1 MIVSFKTKF
10 GLFITGVYDSG
21 TPSTQFDSGEP
32 ENFTILSIDDVE
44 MGESVI
50 DEFSSEQIAT
60 MERLYISEARIAAQE
75 YNDDVILDA
84 KLLDMEFNERY
95 YEAVVN

>member
-1 MIVSFKTKF
+1 MIVSFKTQF

-21 TPSTQFDSGEP
+21 TPSTQYDPGEQ
-32 ENFTILSIDDVE
+32 ESFTILSIDDVE
-44 MGESVI
+44 MKESVL

-60 MERLYISEARIAAQE
+60 MERLYTSEARNAAHE

-84 KLLDMEFNERY
+84 KLLDMEFDERY
-95 YEAVVN
+95 YEAVD

>member
-1 MIVSFKTKF
+1 MIVSFKTQF
-10 GLFITGVYDSG
+10 GLFITGVYDAG
-21 TPSTQFDSGEP
+21 TPPTKYDEGEP

-44 MGESVI
+44 TNESVF

-60 MERLYISEARIAAQE
+60 MERLYIPQARNVAQE
-75 YNDDVILDA
+75 YNHDVILDA

-95 YEAVVN
+95 YEAVD

>member
-10 GLFITGVYDSG
+10 GLFVTGVYDSG
-21 TPSTQFDSGEP
+21 TPSTRYDPGEP

-60 MERLYISEARIAAQE
+60 MERLYISEARNAAQE
-75 YNDDVILDA
+75 YNDDAILDA
-84 KLLDMEFNERY
+84 KLLDMEFKERY
-95 YEAVVN
+95 YEAVD

>member
-1 MIVSFKTKF
+1 MIVTFKDKF
-10 GLFITGVYDSG
+10 GLSITGVYDCG
-21 TPSTQFDSGEP
+21 CKPTQLDSGEP

-44 MGESVI
+44 MKESVL

-60 MERLYISEARIAAQE
+60 MERLYLSEARNAAQE

-84 KLLDMEFNERY
+84 KLLDMELNEHY
-95 YEAVVN
+95 YEAVD